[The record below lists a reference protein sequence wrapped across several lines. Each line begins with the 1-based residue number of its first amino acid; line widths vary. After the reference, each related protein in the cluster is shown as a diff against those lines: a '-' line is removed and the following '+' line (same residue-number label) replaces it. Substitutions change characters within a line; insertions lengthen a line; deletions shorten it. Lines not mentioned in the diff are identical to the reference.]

1 VILGCDLS
9 HHQGSPDFAQ
19 VRAAGRQFV
28 VLKATEGTTWRD
40 PECAASR
47 GRAHAAGLVVGL
59 YHFARAGDPVEEA
72 AWFATATGPLAPGEF
87 AVLDWEVDGEP
98 VGWAARWLGAVRDR
112 LGVRALVYLNRSLR
126 DGHDWSPVV
135 AAGSGLWLACH
146 DGTTDPVAA
155 GAWPLLAMK
164 QYSATGTVPGLAGPV
179 DLDVFYGD
187 ADALRGCG
195 SRG

>member
-1 VILGCDLS
+1 VLLGCDLS
-9 HHQGSPDFAQ
+9 HHQGAPDLEA
-19 VRAAGRQFV
+19 VRAAGLGFV
-28 VLKATEGTTWRD
+28 VLKATEGTTERD

-72 AWFATATGPLAPGEF
+72 AWFAATVGPLAPGEF
-87 AVLDWEVDGEP
+87 AVLDWEVAGDP
-98 VGWAARWLGAVRDR
+98 VAWSVRWLAAVRDR

-146 DGTTDPVAA
+146 DGTTDPVGA
-155 GAWPLLAMK
+155 GAWPVLAMK
-164 QYSATGTVPGLAGPV
+164 QYSASGTVPGVAGAV

-187 ADALRGCG
+187 AARLRAYG
-195 SRG
+195 R